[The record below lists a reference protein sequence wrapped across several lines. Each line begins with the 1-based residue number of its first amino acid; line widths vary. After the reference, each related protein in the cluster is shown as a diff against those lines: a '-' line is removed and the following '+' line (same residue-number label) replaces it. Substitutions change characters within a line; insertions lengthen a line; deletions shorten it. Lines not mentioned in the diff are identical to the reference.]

1 VSIVINREKSLLH
14 VTIEDDGCG
23 FDATLVPEHI
33 ARPTG
38 GGLGLAGM
46 RERLLLV
53 GGELEVE
60 SSPGVGTTV
69 FARIP
74 YDRGVGEQG
83 RTAN

>member
-1 VSIVINREKSLLH
+1 VSIVINREQSQLH

-23 FDATLVPEHI
+23 FGTTLAPEHI
-33 ARPTG
+33 GKHAG

-74 YDRGVGEQG
+74 YDLGVGEQ
-83 RTAN
+83 